1 MSRLSAAVMSHPR
14 RGQAAAALARRLA
27 GARVVTDPD
36 PGDAPSPLKTALHAW
51 RAVEPGATHHL
62 VVQDDVELSDGF
74 LRRVTAGITLFP
86 DSAIACYANW
96 NSVNGAAARL
106 AAAAGATW
114 ATETGAEYFP
124 TLAMVLP
131 ARHIDA
137 YLEFAAP
144 FARLW
149 RDDDEVMRE
158 FLSGAGIGAVLSVP
172 SLVQHGTME
181 SLAGNVG
188 HGIRRAA
195 CFAVRAEPDG
205 TREALAHSI
214 AGIPWLKAGRVLAMV
229 RDTGGE
235 YLRRP
240 WPRLLDPVGPDA
252 AWVRRRFEAFVG
264 SSGQLG
270 KARENLGDMLTYS
283 LWLTAYLMG
292 SIVRDGGVP
301 VQVLADGA
309 VPRRGARI
317 GLDTLAAGA
326 IVGTVIPPRLVRSYR
341 SETTDLAEHG
351 FATGLGDSP
360 KLLD

>member
-1 MSRLSAAVMSHPR
+1 MPRLSAAVMSHPR
-14 RGQAAAALARRLA
+14 RAQSAAALARRLA
-27 GARVVTDPD
+27 GARVVTDPE
-36 PGDAPSPLKTALHAW
+36 PGHAPSPLKTALHAW

-74 LRRVTAGITLFP
+74 LRRVAAGVTLFP

-96 NSVNGAAARL
+96 NSVNGAAVRL

-114 ATETGAEYFP
+114 TTDTGAEYFP
-124 TLAMVLP
+124 TLAMALP

-158 FLSGAGIGAVLSVP
+158 FLSSAGIDAVLSVP

-181 SLAGNVG
+181 SLAGNAA
-188 HGIRRAA
+188 HGVRRAA
-195 CFAVRAEPDG
+195 CFAARAEPDG

-214 AGIPWLKAGRVLAMV
+214 ARIPWLKAGRVLAMV
-229 RDTGGE
+229 RDTSGE
-235 YLRRP
+235 YRRRP
-240 WPRLLDPVGPDA
+240 WPDA
-252 AWVRRRFEAFVG
+252 ACLRGRFEAFVA
-264 SSGQLG
+264 SSGQLD
-270 KARENLGDMLTYS
+270 KAREDLGDMLTHA

-292 SIVRDGGVP
+292 TIVRDGGVP
-301 VQVLADGA
+301 VRVLADGS
-309 VPRRGARI
+309 VPPRGART

-326 IVGTVIPPRLVRSYR
+326 IVGTVIPPRLVGTYR
-341 SETTDLAEHG
+341 SETMDLAEHG
-351 FATGLGDSP
+351 FATGLD
-360 KLLD
+360 